1 MTALSKKTVH
11 AGAQIDRVVPRLRK
25 AGLRPMVQRLGVL
38 RALTRSRSHPAVEEL
53 YQEIRKQFPS
63 ISRNTIY
70 LNLDVL
76 RRVGETS
83 GVWIGHDAA
92 RFESHSAP
100 HDSVIFALCQT
111 CRVRRR
117 RNASPSHRGT

>member
-1 MTALSKKTVH
+1 MTALSKTVH
-11 AGAQIDRVVPRLRK
+11 AGAQIDRVVPRPRK
-25 AGLRPMVQRLGVL
+25 AGLRLTVQRLAVL
-38 RALTRSRSHPAVEEL
+38 QALTRSRSHPTVKEL
-53 YQEIRKQFPS
+53 YQEVQKQFPN

-83 GVWIGHDAA
+83 EVRIGHDAA
-92 RFESHSAP
+92 RFESHRAP
-100 HDSVIFALCQT
+100 HDHVIFAVCQT

-117 RNASPSHRGT
+117 RNAPPFHRGT